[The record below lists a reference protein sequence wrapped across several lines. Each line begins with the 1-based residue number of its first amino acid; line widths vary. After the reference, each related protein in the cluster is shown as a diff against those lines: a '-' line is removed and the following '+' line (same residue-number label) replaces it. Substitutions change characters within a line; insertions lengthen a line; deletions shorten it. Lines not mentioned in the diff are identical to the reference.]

1 MKIARVTP
9 VFKVD
14 DKTEMSNYRL
24 IFILPCILASW
35 KK

>member
-14 DKTEMSNYRL
+14 DRTISTYNYFLKNIGKSNV
-24 IFILPCILASW
+24 
-35 KK
+35 